1 MTGIVSRHD
10 KNWILV
16 STSGKHMLIVEK
28 VINSK
33 GKNIINQIKGDRFI
47 THPKYIFNSLKKELL
62 WSKRFKKLIFL
73 KIKSKILYSEKL
85 IVLCL

>member
-33 GKNIINQIKGDRFI
+33 GKNIINQIKVGDRFI
-47 THPKYIFNSLKKELL
+47 THPKYIFNSLKKRTFYGP
-62 WSKRFKKLIFL
+62 KGL
-73 KIKSKILYSEKL
+73 KS
-85 IVLCL
+85 